1 MPTARSSERTK
12 SRSLVFGSL
21 FLEVRDLLSAIG
33 ASAAEGTVAIDL
45 QPAPQVRQDFGDL
58 PEPSVAQ
65 INTPFWMA
73 YYDADENYMYVHS
86 IERLDR
92 AYFGTLKP
100 ISWLLSRVPST
111 GEHWRSWRLL
121 DREGLTEL
129 QIVVINHGTV
139 PGKTKVGVYSRD
151 DELTF
156 FEEEIELQP
165 KGLRRVQLPPQEIA
179 GWPERP
185 EHVRIGLDPLL
196 TANGKPYVLM
206 RYSGGPL
213 SIHHG

>member
-1 MPTARSSERTK
+1 
-12 SRSLVFGSL
+12 
-21 FLEVRDLLSAIG
+21 
-33 ASAAEGTVAIDL
+33 
-45 QPAPQVRQDFGDL
+45 
-58 PEPSVAQ
+58 
-65 INTPFWMA
+65 MA

-121 DREGLTEL
+121 DREGLTDEI

-156 FEEEIELQP
+156 FEEEIEL
-165 KGLRRVQLPPQEIA
+165 RRRGFA
-179 GWPERP
+179 GCSFPRRRSP
-185 EHVRIGLDPLL
+185 AGR
-196 TANGKPYVLM
+196 
-206 RYSGGPL
+206 SGP
-213 SIHHG
+213 SMSASASTHC